1 VRKSLAVVF
10 VVLAALIGYAL
21 APKALRAQAG
31 SVPFVTGQTLVLTF
45 ESGRLQHRCTV
56 TLQHGDFLG
65 CMRERTPGSDERE
78 VWYNLRFVERVERRE
93 R

>member
-1 VRKSLAVVF
+1 MRKWLSVVF

-31 SVPFVTGQTLVLTF
+31 SAPFTTGQTLVLTF
-45 ESGRLQHRCTV
+45 ESGRQQHRCTV

-65 CMRERTPGSDERE
+65 CMRERTPESDERE
-78 VWYNLRFVERVERRE
+78 VWYNLRFVERVEKRE